1 MTEYGGVAPSTIA
14 VEPAHTTAAM
24 NFDSIL
30 VGSDLHGGVCT
41 TLVYIYI
48 GRGKKKVGG
57 YRIFAVGDFNTVRHS
72 VRYCVEKRVR
82 G

>member
-48 GRGKKKVGG
+48 CR
-57 YRIFAVGDFNTVRHS
+57 
-72 VRYCVEKRVR
+72 
-82 G
+82 